1 MASSSSRKTLSDP
14 AAVFPQESSDRLLE
28 MTTRKTREFLVH
40 PVNEASRWGSPGGLM
55 KSRGW
60 LIGRGE
66 HTRLPVAAAID
77 YLGLGGLL
85 VLMPPFSLGEIP
97 SSQLQTRSTL
107 VAMDLRAL
115 GGHFRDQLEVR
126 APGEHPSW
134 VYHQRAS
141 ESKKMNEEIR
151 NHEERV
157 RELEGQLAPYDNMLS
172 LLDGSG
178 TPLVRA
184 VAQLFDQPGGGIV
197 VSKTERGAPIDLL
210 ISDGTGRSLAM
221 EATGV
226 KGALKKDDP
235 HWADFLG
242 HLPEHHSK
250 NAEGRQERIVL
261 VVNTQR
267 DTEIEKRDR
276 ASDITPTVKAIVKD
290 NHICVIRGVD
300 LYDIWLKT
308 LQGLSANKV
317 FDLLF
322 STEGV
327 YEPGS
332 QT

>member
-1 MASSSSRKTLSDP
+1 
-14 AAVFPQESSDRLLE
+14 
-28 MTTRKTREFLVH
+28 
-40 PVNEASRWGSPGGLM
+40 M
-55 KSRGW
+55 KSPGW

-85 VLMPPFSLGEIP
+85 ALMPPFSLGEIP

-115 GGHFRDQLEVR
+115 GSHFRDQLEVR

-184 VAQLFDQPGGGIV
+184 VAQLFDQPDGGIV
-197 VSKTERGAPIDLL
+197 VSKTDRGAPIDLL

-290 NHICVIRGVD
+290 NHICVIRSVD

-327 YEPGS
+327 YEPES